1 MQIFIN
7 MEYPYKQ
14 FYCEENIYKFL
25 QLTKDDVYESYA
37 LFVTNEN
44 KNILVE
50 NHQFDGWDYHVIG
63 LIKNKKDDGYTIID
77 FDSNLGR
84 EQEFISYIE
93 KHFTD
98 EESNPQFRVVPYDI
112 LMDKFKTDR
121 SHMTIEELGTPAWDK
136 LHNETNLFTHFLN
149 LQKDIEGTSLY
160 NKKELIHTYGK

>member
-1 MQIFIN
+1 

-25 QLTKDDVYESYA
+25 QLTKDDVLESYA

-44 KNILVE
+44 KYLLVE
-50 NHQFDGWDYHVIG
+50 NHKFIGWDYHVIA
-63 LIKNKKDDGYTIID
+63 LIKKDDGYIIVD

-84 EQEFISYIE
+84 EQDIISYIE

-121 SHMTIEELGTPAWDK
+121 SHMTKKILGTPAWNK

-149 LQKDIEGTSLY
+149 LQKDIEGTSIY
-160 NKKELIHTYGK
+160 NKKELIQRYG

>member
-1 MQIFIN
+1 

-25 QLTKDDVYESYA
+25 QLTKDDVLESYA

-44 KNILVE
+44 KYLLVE
-50 NHQFDGWDYHVIG
+50 NHKFIGWDYHVIA
-63 LIKNKKDDGYTIID
+63 LIKKDDGYIIVD

-84 EQEFISYIE
+84 EQDIISYIE

-121 SHMTIEELGTPAWDK
+121 SHMVKKELGTPAWNK
-136 LHNETNLFTHFLN
+136 LHNESNLFTHFLN
-149 LQKDIEGTSLY
+149 LEKDIEGTFIY
-160 NKKELIHTYGK
+160 DKKELKDTYGR